1 MGRFR
6 DAITGLFTTRQ
17 HAEANPA
24 TTVRETVP
32 RAAAKPRGRRIHTEE
47 LSGLHAAT
55 LGISRELVVE
65 LVGRSDRGNVINPAD
80 ALRDG
85 DAVVRKA
92 TFGRGLTVTVAVQ
105 VEAEES
111 PHAGQADR

>member
-6 DAITGLFTTRQ
+6 DAITGLFTTRK
-17 HAEANPA
+17 HAEAKPE
-24 TTVRETVP
+24 TTIRETI
-32 RAAAKPRGRRIHTEE
+32 RRGTPRGRRIHTEE
-47 LSGLHAAT
+47 LSGLNAAA
-55 LGISRELVVE
+55 LGITREAIVE
-65 LVGRSDRGNVINPAD
+65 LIGRSDRGNVINPAD

-85 DAVVRKA
+85 DAVVHKA

-105 VEAEES
+105 VEVEES

>member
-6 DAITGLFTTRQ
+6 DAITGLFTTRR
-17 HAEANPA
+17 HAEANPD
-24 TTVRETVP
+24 TTIRETI
-32 RAAAKPRGRRIHTEE
+32 RRGTPRGRRIHAEE
-47 LSGLHAAT
+47 LSGLSAAAGGLT
-55 LGISRELVVE
+55 REAVVE
-65 LVGRSDRGNVINPAD
+65 LVGRSDRGNVINAAD

-92 TFGRGLTVTVAVQ
+92 TFGGGLTVTVAVQ